1 MYSAVGNIE
10 KKKKKK
16 MKPQHQPTQSHVSS
30 EPEGEKNSNDEAVEG
45 GTVQAGAEVVFIL
58 LYIPVYI
65 YIFFFFFWGGGGGG
79 VLTHSKRV

>member
-1 MYSAVGNIE
+1 
-10 KKKKKK
+10 

-65 YIFFFFFWGGGGGG
+65 YIFF
-79 VLTHSKRV
+79 